1 MIGVVLLSEGL
12 WTYRSAEFSAT
23 NSTAGDVVCG
33 YPA

>member
-12 WTYRSAEFSAT
+12 WTYRSAEFTAT
-23 NSTAGDVVCG
+23 KRIAGDEVCG